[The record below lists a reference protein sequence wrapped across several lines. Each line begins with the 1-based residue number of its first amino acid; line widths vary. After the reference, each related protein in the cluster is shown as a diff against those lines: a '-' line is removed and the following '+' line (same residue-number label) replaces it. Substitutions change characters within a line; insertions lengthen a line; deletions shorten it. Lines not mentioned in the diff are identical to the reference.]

1 MAKETIYVGVNDH
14 EVDYFEGIYVVPN
27 GVSYNSYVIRGEKT
41 AVMDAVDARFSA
53 EWLDNV
59 KKALGGKKPDY
70 LVILHME
77 PDHSGSILEFVREYP
92 SVTLV
97 GNQKT
102 FVMLGEYF
110 DALGA
115 DSHTQKLTVKDGE
128 SLDLGG
134 RVLKFVF
141 APLVHWPEV
150 MLAYESEEKALYSA
164 DAFGKFGALDCDE
177 PWDDEARRYYIGI
190 VGKYG
195 VQVTAALK
203 KLSGLDIKII
213 RPLHG
218 PVLTDTIP
226 HCIDLYTKWANYIP
240 EKPGVMIAYTSI
252 YGHTKAAAELIK
264 SELDKRGVKN
274 EMFDLVRSDRA
285 DCVAR
290 AFAYGTIVLATTTY
304 NGEAFPAMREFVDH
318 LVERGYRDRK
328 VAIIENGTW
337 SPHAS
342 VAINAR
348 LEKCKNI
355 SYVGEPVKIHA
366 ALNNESRQKISELAD
381 MIKLLDTLG

>member
-14 EVDYFEGIYVVPN
+14 EVDFFEGIYVVPN
-27 GVSYNSYVIRGEKT
+27 GVSYNSYIVQGDKI
-41 AVMDAVDARFSA
+41 AVMDAVDERFAA
-53 EWLDNV
+53 EWLNNI

-77 PDHSGSILEFVREYP
+77 PDHSGSILEFVKAYP
-92 SVTLV
+92 QVTLV

-110 DALGA
+110 GELGA
-115 DSHTQKLTVKDGE
+115 DSATKKLTVKDGE

-134 RVLKFVF
+134 RVLNFVF

-150 MLAYESEEKALYSA
+150 MVAYESAEKALYSA

-195 VQVTAALK
+195 VQVTNALK
-203 KLSGLDIKII
+203 KLSAFDIKII

-218 PVLTDTIP
+218 PTLTDTIP
-226 HCIDLYTKWANYIP
+226 HAIDLYTKWAGYIP
-240 EKPGVMIAYTSI
+240 EKEGVMIAYTSI
-252 YGHTKAAAELIK
+252 YGHTKAAAELLK
-264 SELDKRGVKN
+264 AELDKRGVEN
-274 EMFDLVRSDRA
+274 IIIDLVRHDKA
-285 DCVAR
+285 DSVAL
-290 AFAYGTIVLATTTY
+290 AFAYGKIVLATTTY
-304 NGEAFPAMREFVDH
+304 NGEAFPVMREFVDH
-318 LVERGYRDRK
+318 LAERNYRDRQI
-328 VAIIENGTW
+328 AIIENGTW
-337 SPHAS
+337 SPFAAN
-342 VAINAR
+342 AIIPR

-355 SYVGEPVKIHA
+355 TYVGEPVKVFA
-366 ALNNESRQKISELAD
+366 ALNAESRQKIAELAD
-381 MIKLLDTLG
+381 MLK